1 MADRCARAAAGS
13 PTAHR
18 CSSAQRQGRPG
29 ISTLAHRL
37 QTNVART
44 GLGRGPQDGI
54 SEEIIRCLSKLR
66 WLFVIARNSSFTYKG
81 KAVDVKRAIAALAHA
96 TLQHIAHTQ
105 FA

>member
-1 MADRCARAAAGS
+1 
-13 PTAHR
+13 
-18 CSSAQRQGRPG
+18 
-29 ISTLAHRL
+29 
-37 QTNVART
+37 
-44 GLGRGPQDGI
+44 
-54 SEEIIRCLSKLR
+54 LR